1 MLYPIVGY
9 SNYASI
15 LWRLHYA
22 KLKFHQTAPLPFDRV
37 RLLSFYLLIVF
48 LFLQA
53 HVQPQTELFCYVIKQ
68 LNSRDLAF
76 SLVGVARNVSYKIN
90 HIILLELSF
99 KVKQRITAI
108 EESLADLLIWNIF
121 ETNKIQDFEGYIHKN
136 FVFNIFIF
144 KQVNYI
150 YGL

>member
-37 RLLSFYLLIVF
+37 GQKRKNIFHLINQIF
-48 LFLQA
+48 SKA

-76 SLVGVARNVSYKIN
+76 SLVGVARNVSHTK
-90 HIILLELSF
+90 S
-99 KVKQRITAI
+99 
-108 EESLADLLIWNIF
+108 
-121 ETNKIQDFEGYIHKN
+121 
-136 FVFNIFIF
+136 
-144 KQVNYI
+144 
-150 YGL
+150 